1 MESRLAG
8 VEFNRYGDVFNS
20 HQPVAIDLAISIGDP
35 HGHVEYLALLIFPG
49 YMLNAMAVAQ
59 VAFGHHGKIGDLEVY
74 RAVDIVQKFLPILA
88 IRLGADVWARR
99 DHIEDE

>member
-1 MESRLAG
+1 MEIRLAG
-8 VEFNRYGDVFNS
+8 VEINRHGDVF
-20 HQPVAIDLAISIGDP
+20 HGHHPVAIDLAVSIGDP

-88 IRLGADVWARR
+88 IRLGADVLAR
-99 DHIEDE
+99 